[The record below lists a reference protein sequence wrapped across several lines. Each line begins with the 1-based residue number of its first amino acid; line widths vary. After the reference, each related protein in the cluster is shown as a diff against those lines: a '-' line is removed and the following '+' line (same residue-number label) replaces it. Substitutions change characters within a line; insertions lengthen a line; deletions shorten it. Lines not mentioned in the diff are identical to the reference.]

1 MKGFILRRIYKLYS
15 VQRIWKPGAIGFA
28 AAIFGILFILNVG
41 DWTKAL
47 NSSFVVYGQTAGTT
61 AQYGGPTA
69 GAGTIL
75 FGGQPG
81 TTVTKIIPQI
91 AVGSFDGGLTKYT
104 TIVQVIN
111 TAATPVAVSGNFYN
125 EEPNGA
131 ASTDFPMGF
140 IGNVPALTTPVTSFS
155 NVTIQ
160 PNASLVLTSA
170 SGAAGSTGWGKITGT
185 GSISVS
191 TVFEFRD
198 VATDAL
204 HSRIGVASGPSWMS
218 KFAIARM
225 RNVASV
231 LDVGFALV
239 NTGTTAATITATL
252 YDSNGVQIGRPQDIV
267 VAGGGHIAK
276 FVQQLFDLS
285 AEPWGTNHYSV
296 VLSSSSPQWASLALA
311 YEGGNI
317 NSFAVEQLQ

>member
-1 MKGFILRRIYKLYS
+1 MYNARRIW
-15 VQRIWKPGAIGFA
+15 RTGAIGA
-28 AAIFGILFILNVG
+28 AVVILGILFIQNG
-41 DWTKAL
+41 GNWAKAVDP
-47 NSSFVVYGQTAGTT
+47 SFVVYGQTAAGGS
-61 AQYGGPTA
+61 APYGGQTG

-75 FGGQPG
+75 FGQQSAAA
-81 TTVTKIIPQI
+81 VTKIIPQV
-91 AVGSFDGGLTKYT
+91 AVGSFDGGLTRYT

-111 TAATPVAVSGNFYN
+111 TGTAPATVSGNFYM

-131 ASTDFPMGF
+131 ASSSNCPVGF
-140 IGNVPALTTPVTSFS
+140 TGNVTALTTPVPSFS

-170 SGAAGSTGWGKITGT
+170 SSSSAGSTGWGKITST
-185 GSISVS
+185 GSISVA

-198 VATDAL
+198 VATDTL
-204 HSRIGVASGPSWMS
+204 HSRIGVASGPGWMS

-239 NTGTTAATITATL
+239 NTGSTNATITATL

-276 FVQQLFDLS
+276 FVHQLFDLS
-285 AEPWGTNHYSV
+285 VEPWGTSYSYV
-296 VLSSSSPQWASLALA
+296 VLSSGSPQWASMALA
-311 YEGGNI
+311 YEGGSI